1 MNFKNGVA
9 CTAAAALACVVWSVA
24 AAGQQ
29 PAPQPVEIPKSG
41 TLEGVPTVRID
52 STEQGATRRVLTD
65 AEAAKNR
72 LSVRVSDG
80 QFYWTSRDNRPLRL
94 DSTGGFTYLQDKPGS
109 YIRFTKVKDR
119 ITYVE
124 HVDRGLDSVT
134 YWGELRIVLGK

>member
-1 MNFKNGVA
+1 MA
-9 CTAAAALACVVWSVA
+9 QQAE
-24 AAGQQ
+24 GQQ
-29 PAPQPVEIPKSG
+29 VEIPKTAT
-41 TLEGVPTVRID
+41 TLEGVPAVRLD
-52 STEQGATRRVLTD
+52 STEQGAARRVLTA

-72 LSVRVSDG
+72 LSVRVDAG

-109 YIRFTKVKDR
+109 YIRFTKVGDK